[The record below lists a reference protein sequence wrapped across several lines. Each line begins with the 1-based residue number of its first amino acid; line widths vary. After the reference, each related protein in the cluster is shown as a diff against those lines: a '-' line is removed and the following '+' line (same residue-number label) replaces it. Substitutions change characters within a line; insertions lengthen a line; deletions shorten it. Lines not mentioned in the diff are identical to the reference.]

1 MIDLTIHPEALEHN
15 LRTARENGILIPT
28 FRQMKYTGSAQMG
41 TRKNTDAVPRLGTR
55 NKPEQT
61 AATA

>member
-28 FRQMKYTGSAQMG
+28 FRQMKHPGSAPDKVKGGLMCYFSQ
-41 TRKNTDAVPRLGTR
+41 
-55 NKPEQT
+55 
-61 AATA
+61 